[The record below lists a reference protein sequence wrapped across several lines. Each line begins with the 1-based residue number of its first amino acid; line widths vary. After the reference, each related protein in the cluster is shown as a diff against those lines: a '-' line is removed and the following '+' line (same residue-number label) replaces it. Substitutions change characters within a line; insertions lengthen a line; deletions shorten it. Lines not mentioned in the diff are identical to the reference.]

1 MKLPTSSPKHVLMVD
16 DDEAVLDMFTG
27 LLRRAGHEVTSFSR
41 FENAKA
47 YLHVAKPD
55 VLISDVR
62 LGAFNG
68 IQLVVYAKLQHPE
81 MIAIVLTG
89 FDDPVLRTEAAHAG
103 AAYLVKPIDSERIL
117 ELIEAKTDPAAGTSD
132 VAPGTP
138 PDHARRVST
147 RPSLH

>member
-1 MKLPTSSPKHVLMVD
+1 MQEITSAPKQVLIVD
-16 DDEAVLDMFTG
+16 DDEAVLGMFTG
-27 LLRRAGHEVTSFSR
+27 VLRNAGHQVTSFSR
-41 FENAKA
+41 FEAAKA
-47 YLHVAKPD
+47 YLSTGKPD

-68 IQLVVYAKLQHPE
+68 LQLVVYAKLEHPD

-103 AAYLVKPIDSERIL
+103 ALYLVKPIESQRLLDLVAGKPDATPDAASN
-117 ELIEAKTDPAAGTSD
+117 PARQAW
-132 VAPGTP
+132 
-138 PDHARRVST
+138 T

>member
-1 MKLPTSSPKHVLMVD
+1 MKQLTSAPKHVLIVD

-27 LLRRAGHEVTSFSR
+27 LLRLAGHEVTSFSR
-41 FENAKA
+41 FESAKA
-47 YLHVAKPD
+47 YLSVAKPD

-68 IQLVVYAKLQHPE
+68 LQLVVFAKLEHPE

-103 AAYLVKPIDSERIL
+103 ASYLVKPVDSERIL
-117 ELIEAKTDPAAGTSD
+117 ELVDAKPDTTRGTAHD
-132 VAPGTP
+132 Q
-138 PDHARRVST
+138 ARRVST
-147 RPSLH
+147 PPSMP

>member
-1 MKLPTSSPKHVLMVD
+1 MTMRQCSACLPGSFGTRGTRCTP
-16 DDEAVLDMFTG
+16 
-27 LLRRAGHEVTSFSR
+27 FSR
-41 FENAKA
+41 FEEAKA
-47 YLHVAKPD
+47 YLSTVKPD

-68 IQLVVYAKLQHPE
+68 LQLVVYAKLEHPD

-103 AAYLVKPIDSERIL
+103 ALYLVKPIESQRLLDLVDGKPDTTSETARNPGR
-117 ELIEAKTDPAAGTSD
+117 PAW
-132 VAPGTP
+132 
-138 PDHARRVST
+138 T

>member
-1 MKLPTSSPKHVLMVD
+1 MKSKKSAPKQVLIVD
-16 DDEAVLDMFTG
+16 DDEAVLGMFTG
-27 LLRRAGHEVTSFSR
+27 ILRNAGHEVTSFSR
-41 FENAKA
+41 FESAKS
-47 YLHVAKPD
+47 YLSASKPD

-68 IQLVVYAKLQHPE
+68 LQLVVYAKLEHPD

-103 AAYLVKPIDSERIL
+103 ASYLVKPIESQRLLD
-117 ELIEAKTDPAAGTSD
+117 LIDGKSDGTADTAS
-132 VAPGTP
+132 V
-138 PDHARRVST
+138 RSRSVWT

>member
-1 MKLPTSSPKHVLMVD
+1 MKQITSSPKHVLIVD

-27 LLRRAGHEVTSFSR
+27 ILRTAGHEVTAFNR
-41 FENAKA
+41 FETARA
-47 YLHVAKPD
+47 YLVAAKPD

-68 IQLVVYAKLQHPE
+68 LQLVVFAKLQHPE

-103 AAYLVKPIDSERIL
+103 ASYLVKPIDSERVL
-117 ELIEAKTDPAAGTSD
+117 ELVEAKPDATNSS
-132 VAPGTP
+132 TP
-138 PDHARRVST
+138 DSAHDATRRVST
-147 RPSLH
+147 RPSLS

>member
-1 MKLPTSSPKHVLMVD
+1 MKKLKSPPKHVLIVD

-27 LLRRAGHEVTSFSR
+27 ILRLAGHEVTSFSR
-41 FENAKA
+41 FEAAKA
-47 YLHVAKPD
+47 YLSIAKPD

-68 IQLVVYAKLQHPE
+68 LQLVVFAKLQRPE

-103 AAYLVKPIDSERIL
+103 ASYLVKPIDTERVL
-117 ELIEAKTDPAAGTSD
+117 ELVDVKPDTTRGTARDQVRRIS
-132 VAPGTP
+132 TP
-138 PDHARRVST
+138 S
-147 RPSLH
+147 SLH

>member
-1 MKLPTSSPKHVLMVD
+1 MKQLTSSPKHVLMVD

-27 LLRRAGHEVTSFSR
+27 ILRLAGHEVTSFNR
-41 FENAKA
+41 FEAAKA
-47 YLHVAKPD
+47 YLSVAKPD

-68 IQLVVYAKLQHPE
+68 LQLVVFAKIQHPE

-103 AAYLVKPIDSERIL
+103 ASYLVKPVDTQRVL
-117 ELIEAKTDPAAGTSD
+117 ELVEMKPDTTHGTARD
-132 VAPGTP
+132 Y
-138 PDHARRVST
+138 ARRIST
-147 RPSLH
+147 PSSLH

>member
-1 MKLPTSSPKHVLMVD
+1 MHEITSAPKQVLIVD
-16 DDEAVLDMFTG
+16 DDEAVLGMFTG
-27 LLRRAGHEVTSFSR
+27 ILRNAGHEVTPFSR
-41 FENAKA
+41 FEAAKA
-47 YLHVAKPD
+47 YLSTVKPD

-68 IQLVVYAKLQHPE
+68 LQLVVYAKLEHPD

-103 AAYLVKPIDSERIL
+103 ALYLVKPIESQRLLNLVEGKPDTASETAASS
-117 ELIEAKTDPAAGTSD
+117 AKP
-132 VAPGTP
+132 VW
-138 PDHARRVST
+138 T

>member
-1 MKLPTSSPKHVLMVD
+1 MKQLTSSPKHVLMVD
-16 DDEAVLDMFTG
+16 DDEAVLDLFTG
-27 LLRRAGHEVTSFSR
+27 LLRQAGHEVTSFSR

-68 IQLVVYAKLQHPE
+68 IQLVVFAKLQNPE

-103 AAYLVKPIDSERIL
+103 ASYLVKPIDSARVL
-117 ELIEAKTDPAAGTSD
+117 EIIDAKPDAALGT
-132 VAPGTP
+132 ARNQT
-138 PDHARRVST
+138 RRVST
-147 RPSLH
+147 PPSLS

>member
-1 MKLPTSSPKHVLMVD
+1 MKQITSAPKRVLIVD

-27 LLRRAGHEVTSFSR
+27 ILRLAGHEVTAFSR
-41 FENAKA
+41 FETARA
-47 YLHVAKPD
+47 YLTTAKPD

-68 IQLVVYAKLQHPE
+68 LQLVVFAKMQHPE

-103 AAYLVKPIDSERIL
+103 ASYLVKPIDSERVL
-117 ELIEAKTDPAAGTSD
+117 ELIDVRPGSAQGASPDAALDPT
-132 VAPGTP
+132 
-138 PDHARRVST
+138 RRFSS
-147 RPSLH
+147 RPSLS

>member
-1 MKLPTSSPKHVLMVD
+1 MKQLTSSPKHVLMVD

-27 LLRRAGHEVTSFSR
+27 LLRQAGHEVTSFSR

-47 YLHVAKPD
+47 YLSVAKPD

-68 IQLVVYAKLQHPE
+68 LQLVVFAKLQHPE

-103 AAYLVKPIDSERIL
+103 ASYLVKPTDSERIL
-117 ELIEAKTDPAAGTSD
+117 DLIDPKPDTTHGTARD
-132 VAPGTP
+132 Q
-138 PDHARRVST
+138 ARRVST

>member
-1 MKLPTSSPKHVLMVD
+1 MKQLTSAPKHVLIVD

-27 LLRRAGHEVTSFSR
+27 ILRLVGHEVTSFSR
-41 FENAKA
+41 FESAKA
-47 YLHVAKPD
+47 YLSVAKPD

-68 IQLVVYAKLQHPE
+68 LQLVVFAKLQHPE

-103 AAYLVKPIDSERIL
+103 ASYLVKPIDSETIL
-117 ELIEAKTDPAAGTSD
+117 DLIEAGVDTTQERAHDQ
-132 VAPGTP
+132 V
-138 PDHARRVST
+138 RRVSSP
-147 RPSLH
+147 PSMH

>member
-1 MKLPTSSPKHVLMVD
+1 MKQLKSAPKHVLIVD

-27 LLRRAGHEVTSFSR
+27 ILRLAGHEVTSFSR
-41 FENAKA
+41 FESAKA
-47 YLHVAKPD
+47 YLSVAKPD

-68 IQLVVYAKLQHPE
+68 LQLVVFAKLQHPE

-103 AAYLVKPIDSERIL
+103 AVYLVKPIDSETIL
-117 ELIEAKTDPAAGTSD
+117 DLIDANSD
-132 VAPGTP
+132 TEQETAHHQV
-138 PDHARRVST
+138 RRVSSP
-147 RPSLH
+147 PSLH